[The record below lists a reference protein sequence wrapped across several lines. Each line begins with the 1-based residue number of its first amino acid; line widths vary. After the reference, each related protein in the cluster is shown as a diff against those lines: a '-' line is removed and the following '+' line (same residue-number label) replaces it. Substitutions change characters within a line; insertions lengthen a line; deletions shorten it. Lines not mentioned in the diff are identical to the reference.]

1 MAYLNQDDEENQQ
14 GSGLNQVL
22 TQQQPQ
28 VQTGIQGAP
37 QEPEQPQQSS
47 TPTMI
52 GGGQSSQTPQ
62 SAPAQ
67 TAKAPSSG
75 SFTNLKSYLQANQGN
90 RIASAAGQRIQNVGA
105 SAQKSIGQAQNVF
118 GQKMEAGS
126 LKNMDKAVGD
136 VRGTAQLARKTEYQD
151 AQAQSE
157 KETFKAQEKAR
168 QDYLNSILG
177 SLPENNVVQVGRGGF
192 TTGAGDALLS
202 DPDNKR
208 LQYESELD
216 AIRNRQLPMDIGPN
230 SANAAAK
237 ERQKKDI
244 EALNKKFGL
253 DFSQVKADEVKLQDT
268 LLKDMDTQRFA
279 DIINARYQG
288 PQNLAEAGVYEPTL
302 RKVRT
307 AQEAA
312 NKAETAQGRA
322 QLLKDIFGQSR
333 DYTRGQSALD
343 TLLLNTSQQGIQNI
357 QQKAKETGNVQNQFE
372 QAQNVTRNLATR
384 RAEDTV
390 RTREEA
396 KKAFSEE
403 QSAEISDTEKRL
415 DDLYI
420 TPAKDASGNLI
431 PKLDASGKPVVN
443 PDGSPVYQTQW
454 DRLPEQLRNTIRNA
468 EATNKE
474 TQNQELKK
482 VDEKYGN
489 INEQMQ
495 QSQGAVANLQKQV
508 DDARLKLYLEGASL
522 DGTTKNVNQAK
533 KQKIEQQIKD
543 LETQLSNAKNN
554 LNVTQNTFNQYQTE
568 ADAIRNMN
576 LKQVQFSP
584 EEAAILGIQSGEGFY
599 GANADLIKQGT
610 AIRENLVSKNEV
622 VRQQALAQLAALDR
636 LQGADALSTAV
647 KYGLDQAG
655 TQSILDSL
663 DTAGTRNELNQ
674 LEQRFRDTAT
684 GMNVTGEGSKK
695 NKTSGDRYYATETA
709 NLADVLGRAGYD
721 FNAPTRNQVG
731 SREVLANIAGVRQA
745 DQDPD
750 TLLGILKGAVAPEF
764 RPQDSAGVYTNDS
777 TLAKKAGYAAADV
790 GSMGITAGLRALG
803 LDATGALMG
812 GVDNILGTSIF
823 GGGTSSKESKSE
835 AAQIARADLQ
845 KKLAEELEGQN
856 FYNRSNIVD
865 NEQSR
870 ARTAALQQILGGLDM
885 TNVGQAPLQQAP
897 VQQQASKP
905 RVMRSSRRQRR

>member
-47 TPTMI
+47 APTMI

-62 SAPAQ
+62 STPAQ

-126 LKNMDKAVGD
+126 LQNMDKAVGD

-230 SANAAAK
+230 SANAGAR

-403 QSAEISDTEKRL
+403 QSAERSDTEKRL
-415 DDLYI
+415 DDLYV
-420 TPAKDASGNLI
+420 TPAKDASGKLI
-431 PKLDASGKPVVN
+431 PKLDDSGKQMKN
-443 PDGSPVYQTQW
+443 PDGSPAYQTQW
-454 DRLPEQLRNTIRNA
+454 DRLPEQLKNTFRNSAT
-468 EATNKE
+468 TNK
-474 TQNQELKK
+474 TVQANQLKDLQN
-482 VDEKYGN
+482 KYGP
-489 INEQMQ
+489 I
-495 QSQGAVANLQKQV
+495 SKQ
-508 DDARLKLYLEGASL
+508 
-522 DGTTKNVNQAK
+522 
-533 KQKIEQQIKD
+533 
-543 LETQLSNAKNN
+543 LETSQANIKSLQDQLNNTRQYEYNKKYELYTKIQQEQAFLDKNKKTLDKYN
-554 LNVTQNTFNQYQTE
+554 KEKANIQ
-568 ADAIRNMN
+568 NMN
-576 LKQVQFSP
+576 MEQVQLSP
-584 EEAAILGIQSGEGFY
+584 EEAAILGIQSGEGIY
-599 GANADLIKQGT
+599 GAGAGVIKRGT
-610 AIRENLVSKNEV
+610 PVRKNLVSKNEV

-663 DTAGTRNELNQ
+663 DTAGTRAQLNA
-674 LEQRFRDTAT
+674 LENRFRQDAAAA
-684 GMNVTGEGSKK
+684 NITGEGSKK
-695 NKTSGDRYYATETA
+695 NKTSGKYYYATETA
-709 NLADVLGRAGYD
+709 NVKDVLSNAGYD
-721 FNAPTRNQVG
+721 FKAPVSKQVG
-731 SREVLANIAGVRQA
+731 SRDVLANIAGSKIG
-745 DQDPD
+745 DQDPGSLLD
-750 TLLGILKGAVAPEF
+750 TTGLSGISNILTGKGGTGVA
-764 RPQDSAGVYTNDS
+764 QDIGNVIGAGSGVNVLTN
-777 TLAKKAGYAAADV
+777 
-790 GSMGITAGLRALG
+790 ALG
-803 LDATGALMG
+803 LGNLGSAVG
-812 GVDNILGTSIF
+812 GLL
-823 GGGTSSKESKSE
+823 GGGSSSKESKSD
-835 AAQIARADLQ
+835 AALFARQDLEKKFAD
-845 KKLAEELEGQN
+845 KVEDMN
-856 FYNRSNIVD
+856 FYNRANVTND
-865 NEQSR
+865 AQAK
-870 ARTAALQQILGGLDM
+870 ARTAALQKLLGGLDM
-885 TNVGQAPLQQAP
+885 TNAP
-897 VQQQASKP
+897 KP
-905 RVMRSSRRQRR
+905 KKKK

>member
-1 MAYLNQDDEENQQ
+1 
-14 GSGLNQVL
+14 
-22 TQQQPQ
+22 
-28 VQTGIQGAP
+28 
-37 QEPEQPQQSS
+37 
-47 TPTMI
+47 
-52 GGGQSSQTPQ
+52 
-62 SAPAQ
+62 
-67 TAKAPSSG
+67 
-75 SFTNLKSYLQANQGN
+75 
-90 RIASAAGQRIQNVGA
+90 
-105 SAQKSIGQAQNVF
+105 
-118 GQKMEAGS
+118 
-126 LKNMDKAVGD
+126 
-136 VRGTAQLARKTEYQD
+136 
-151 AQAQSE
+151 
-157 KETFKAQEKAR
+157 
-168 QDYLNSILG
+168 
-177 SLPENNVVQVGRGGF
+177 
-192 TTGAGDALLS
+192 
-202 DPDNKR
+202 
-208 LQYESELD
+208 
-216 AIRNRQLPMDIGPN
+216 
-230 SANAAAK
+230 
-237 ERQKKDI
+237 
-244 EALNKKFGL
+244 
-253 DFSQVKADEVKLQDT
+253 
-268 LLKDMDTQRFA
+268 MDTQRFA

-403 QSAEISDTEKRL
+403 QSAERSDTEKRL
-415 DDLYI
+415 DDLYV

-443 PDGSPVYQTQW
+443 PDGSPAYQTQW

-599 GANADLIKQGT
+599 GANADLIRQGT

-695 NKTSGDRYYATETA
+695 NKTSGKRYYATETA

-745 DQDPD
+745 DQDPSNLMD
-750 TLLGILKGAVAPEF
+750 TTGLSGISNILTGQGGTGLA
-764 RPQDSAGVYTNDS
+764 QDFGNVIGTGTGINVLTN
-777 TLAKKAGYAAADV
+777 
-790 GSMGITAGLRALG
+790 ALG
-803 LDATGALMG
+803 LGNLGSAVG
-812 GVDNILGTSIF
+812 GLF

-835 AAQIARADLQ
+835 AAQIARQDLERQ
-845 KKLAEELEGQN
+845 LLEAVEGQN

-885 TNVGQAPLQQAP
+885 TNVT
-897 VQQQASKP
+897 
-905 RVMRSSRRQRR
+905 RNER